1 MSDKFKYYIK
11 VFLPNKVLP
20 LKCADWEKIERGVR
34 LKGVGGYKNDVFI
47 YNAGFIVSQELPKR
61 ELRAF
66 SI

>member
-1 MSDKFKYYIK
+1 MGDNFKYYIK

-20 LKCADWEKIERGVR
+20 LKCKHWEKIESGVR
-34 LKGVGGYKNDVFI
+34 LRGVEGYKNDVFI
-47 YNAGFIVSQELPKR
+47 YNAGFIVSEELPKR